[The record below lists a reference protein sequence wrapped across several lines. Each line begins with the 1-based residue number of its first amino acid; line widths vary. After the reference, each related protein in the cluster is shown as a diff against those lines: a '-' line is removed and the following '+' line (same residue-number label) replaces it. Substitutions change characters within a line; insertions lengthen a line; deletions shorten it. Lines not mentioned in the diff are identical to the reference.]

1 MPPAANI
8 KEELIAKIDKGT
20 PFHVRFLFL
29 YIGLLGVF
37 IPGSIVV
44 AIGSRIAKEP
54 KMLELLA
61 FLRDI
66 ED

>member
-1 MPPAANI
+1 MPPATNT
-8 KEELIAKIDKGT
+8 KEELIAKINKRT
-20 PFHVRFLFL
+20 PFHIRFLFL
-29 YIGLLGVF
+29 YLGLLGAF
-37 IPGSIVV
+37 NPGSTVV

-54 KMLELLA
+54 EMLEVLA